1 MKFIEPSFEIL
12 SEDFKRENVLIAIER
27 AARTCYKSED
37 KICEGSAVK
46 MVNNLIKRGHEAMIE
61 HAPNLSVRF
70 ICDRGVN
77 HELVRHR
84 LLSFAQ
90 ESTRYVNYSNKGMQ
104 FIIPEWIIGNDRKNL
119 LSSDMNCML
128 DLAELLSNRNIMC
141 FVDSCIHAEITYRCL
156 IESGWTP
163 QQARVV
169 LPNCVK
175 TEIVVTGNVREW
187 RNFFKLRID
196 KAAHPQMRELMI
208 PLLLKLNED
217 IPELWEDIIVSN
229 NLIE

>member
-1 MKFIEPSFEIL
+1 
-12 SEDFKRENVLIAIER
+12 
-27 AARTCYKSED
+27 
-37 KICEGSAVK
+37 
-46 MVNNLIKRGHEAMIE
+46 
-61 HAPNLSVRF
+61 
-70 ICDRGVN
+70 
-77 HELVRHR
+77 
-84 LLSFAQ
+84 
-90 ESTRYVNYSNKGMQ
+90 
-104 FIIPEWIIGNDRKNL
+104 
-119 LSSDMNCML
+119 MNCML